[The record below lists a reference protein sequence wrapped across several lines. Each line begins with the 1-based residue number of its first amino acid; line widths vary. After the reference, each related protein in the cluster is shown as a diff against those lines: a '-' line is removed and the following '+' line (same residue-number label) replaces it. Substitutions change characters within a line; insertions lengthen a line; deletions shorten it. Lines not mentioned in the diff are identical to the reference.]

1 MEPGAVCVYMGRRR
15 GETGQPQCVLLR
27 DGMVM
32 GDEDLFLGWRCLGWH
47 PSKGSGRVLERV
59 RSGMLCP
66 RRHKIK
72 EFSLY
77 LLDVETT
84 LYSVA
89 VSTQDRGR
97 GLCSWLSGKISVG
110 NGNGWDLESRRSV
123 WV

>member
-1 MEPGAVCVYMGRRR
+1 
-15 GETGQPQCVLLR
+15 
-27 DGMVM
+27 MVA
-32 GDEDLFLGWRCLGWH
+32 
-47 PSKGSGRVLERV
+47 ERV
-59 RSGMLCP
+59 RSGMLCT
-66 RRHKIK
+66 RRHRIK